1 MGAELP
7 TVGTH
12 DPSIGNSI
20 GNLTMSLVGKK
31 TAQIKLYGQPTVIF
45 CVVNTAPSL
54 EILGQNYYS
63 GMPFKTLFKCL
74 QRQDPEDF
82 FDVEDFMITRIIPVE
97 IMEFVFVEL
106 SIKDIRS
113 CLRTCI
119 RWNHIIHAMFKNKSK
134 STH

>member
-1 MGAELP
+1 MA
-7 TVGTH
+7 
-12 DPSIGNSI
+12 
-20 GNLTMSLVGKK
+20 
-31 TAQIKLYGQPTVIF
+31 
-45 CVVNTAPSL
+45 NTAPSL

-134 STH
+134 STHSARMDLNKTYLSKGTFNNYVAQILINFDPHPLE

>member
-1 MGAELP
+1 
-7 TVGTH
+7 
-12 DPSIGNSI
+12 
-20 GNLTMSLVGKK
+20 
-31 TAQIKLYGQPTVIF
+31 
-45 CVVNTAPSL
+45 
-54 EILGQNYYS
+54 
-63 GMPFKTLFKCL
+63 MPFKNLFKCL

-134 STH
+134 STHLARIRDPTRFNEAHCALQTYFRISL

>member
-1 MGAELP
+1 MTQQSKP
-7 TVGTH
+7 NNSTH
-12 DPSIGNSI
+12 VNSI

-31 TAQIKLYGQPTVIF
+31 LPRSSNFFVA
-45 CVVNTAPSL
+45 NTAPSL

>member
-1 MGAELP
+1 MA
-7 TVGTH
+7 
-12 DPSIGNSI
+12 
-20 GNLTMSLVGKK
+20 
-31 TAQIKLYGQPTVIF
+31 
-45 CVVNTAPSL
+45 NTAPSL

-134 STH
+134 STN

>member
-1 MGAELP
+1 
-7 TVGTH
+7 
-12 DPSIGNSI
+12 
-20 GNLTMSLVGKK
+20 
-31 TAQIKLYGQPTVIF
+31 
-45 CVVNTAPSL
+45 
-54 EILGQNYYS
+54 
-63 GMPFKTLFKCL
+63 MPFKTLFKCL

-134 STH
+134 SEWVYIKKTSGPKPKTFLLQ

>member
-1 MGAELP
+1 
-7 TVGTH
+7 
-12 DPSIGNSI
+12 
-20 GNLTMSLVGKK
+20 
-31 TAQIKLYGQPTVIF
+31 
-45 CVVNTAPSL
+45 
-54 EILGQNYYS
+54 
-63 GMPFKTLFKCL
+63 MPFKNLFKCL

-134 STH
+134 SIHSYLFLKCMLLGNPVNPCKHLHCRVSQNVQTGTLMLATSFSG